1 MPITRV
7 ARSFAHRRFAVLSVL
22 PAVLLSA
29 VLLTAVGGCA
39 PLVDEPETPVEL
51 ELPESAP
58 ERLEHDVRYLA
69 ATEREGRG
77 IGTDGVADAERYIRR
92 RFEAL
97 GLGRAPHLDGFTQ
110 PFSVY
115 RHGFDPERTVLRVL
129 PESEPGAPKLVA
141 RPGGEMR
148 VLPFSAEGNVIAPLD
163 FAGYAITAPERGWD
177 DFEDRELEGA
187 AGLALRYEPWLED
200 PVGPYGRMQLSEHA
214 SINRKAREAANAGAE
229 ALLVVTGPKHADDL
243 EDLRPF
249 ELVTL
254 DPERNPLE
262 RIRNPAEIPVVQI
275 SRSFAERMLRPL
287 GVNLQELQ
295 RSVHNRAEPVELE
308 TDKVRIELSIV
319 ADPNPEVV
327 AVRNVVGYIPG
338 EADDE
343 VIVIGAHHD
352 HLGAFGEKP
361 EAVYHG
367 ADDNASGVA
376 AVLEL
381 AKRFSVREEPPP
393 VGLVFVTFSA
403 EEVGLLGS
411 RAFVDEIVE
420 QAWGDSL
427 RVRRM
432 INLDMIGRNP
442 DKPLRIFDSEE
453 ADDSAITLLAEELEL
468 AVEHRSG
475 EAPPNSDHYPFYRA
489 GISILALYTGL
500 HEDYHHVSDTANLL
514 EYERMARMTELLKA
528 LILNEK
534 L

>member
-1 MPITRV
+1 MRITIVRGI
-7 ARSFAHRRFAVLSVL
+7 VLAGLV
-22 PAVLLSA
+22 
-29 VLLTAVGGCA
+29 LTAVAGCA
-39 PLVDEPETPVEL
+39 PLVDEPEAPVEL
-51 ELPESAP
+51 ELPDSAA

-77 IGTDGVADAERYIRR
+77 IGTDGIAEAERYIRR
-92 RFEAL
+92 RFQAL
-97 GLGRAPHLDGFTQ
+97 GLGQAPQLDGFTH
-110 PFSVY
+110 PVSVY
-115 RHGFDPERTVLRVL
+115 RHGFDAERTEIRVL
-129 PESEPGAPKLVA
+129 PASELGSPRLVA
-141 RPGGEMR
+141 RPGDQMR
-148 VLPFSAEGNVIAPLD
+148 VLPFSAEGSAFGSLE

-177 DFEDRELEGA
+177 DFEDRVLEGA
-187 AGLALRYEPWLED
+187 VGLALRYEPWLEE

-214 SINRKAREAANAGAE
+214 SINRKAGEAANAGAE
-229 ALLVVTGPKHADDL
+229 ALLIVTGPKHGDDP

-254 DPERNPLE
+254 DPERNPLD
-262 RIRNPAEIPVVQI
+262 RIRNPAEIPVLQI
-275 SRSFAERMLRPL
+275 SRSFAERILHPL
-287 GVNLQELQ
+287 DLDLQDLQ
-295 RSVHNRAEPVELE
+295 RSVHDRAGPVYLD
-308 TDKVRIELSIV
+308 TDKIGVEISIA
-319 ADPNPEVV
+319 ADPDPERV

-338 EADDE
+338 NKDDE

-352 HLGAFGEKP
+352 HLGAFGEQP

-381 AKRFSVREEPPP
+381 AKRFSMREEPPP

-420 QAWGDSL
+420 QKWGDELSI
-427 RVRRM
+427 RRM
-432 INLDMIGRNP
+432 INFDMIGRNP
-442 DKPLRIFDSEE
+442 DEPVRIFDSEE
-453 ADDSAITLLAEELEL
+453 PESHESSEAGASAIPLLAEELEL
-468 AVEHRSG
+468 TVDHRSG

-489 GISILALYTGL
+489 GIPTLALYTGL
-500 HEDYHHVSDTANLL
+500 HEDYHHVTDTADRL
-514 EYERMARMTELLKA
+514 EYERMARITELLKA